1 VLQKIWLQFRISR
14 PRKKPLAHR
23 NWSGGLDDR
32 LQRRRRAKILSG
44 LDKDRGSIEGVVDEA
59 FRFSSPR
66 DNRIDCATYFRR
78 CWKVSETI
86 VGRKVIHMLVD
97 GDRVFIT
104 YELAFASG
112 RISRNTEIITLC
124 SGKIIEVEVYF
135 GWSIPHEAP
144 EGGFVESTRA

>member
-1 VLQKIWLQFRISR
+1 MTDSNVAVVQKYFQ
-14 PRKKPLAHR
+14 AYT
-23 NWSGGLDDR
+23 
-32 LQRRRRAKILSG
+32 
-44 LDKDRGSIEGVVDEA
+44 DKDRGSIEGVVDEA

-66 DNRIDCATYFRR
+66 DNRIDRATYFRR

-112 RISRNTEIITLC
+112 RISRNTEIIALC